1 MVWSRLAAP
10 ALFDPAVPTVEP
22 VLCGVVLGG
31 LGELLVVFVLDAPQI
46 ACLAFGE
53 LELGFTLAADCEVR
67 NQDHKFSV

>member
-10 ALFDPAVPTVEP
+10 ALFDPAVTAVEP
-22 VLCGVVLGG
+22 IFCVVVLGG

-53 LELGFTLAADCEVR
+53 LGLGSTSVALYEV
-67 NQDHKFSV
+67 